1 MTGFFLAAAA
11 MLVAALALILV
22 PLLRRHTDAAA
33 DRAVTAPATITGVI
47 TAIVVP
53 IVAVGLYLGI
63 TSYPWRGDGPSVAT
77 PSNHPASI
85 EEAIA
90 KIEARLATHPDDA
103 TGWRMLGRSRVMT
116 GQYAQAVTAYDKA
129 IALTGG
135 LDPGLRLDL
144 AEALVLTND
153 AAGQARAR
161 QLVDEVLKSD
171 PANQK
176 ALWYS
181 GVIAL
186 RNDDAATAKQR
197 FRALLA
203 QEPPGEIRG
212 ILETQLAALEGVTPA
227 QGSGDGAAVSASSPA
242 RGRTIRVAVSIDAG
256 LASRLKTVVPVFV
269 SARQPGIPGPPL
281 AAVRLTSEALP
292 ATVELSDANAMIE
305 GRNLSSVDEVEVSA
319 RVAFGGTAITAPG
332 DLVGSA
338 RSRRSSKE
346 EVAITIDREVT
357 AP

>member
-11 MLVAALALILV
+11 MLVAALALILL
-22 PLLRRHTDAAA
+22 PLLRRHPDAAA
-33 DRAVTAPATITGVI
+33 DRVVTAPATITGVI

-63 TSYPWRGDGPSVAT
+63 TSYPWRGQGPSVA
-77 PSNHPASI
+77 PSTQPSSI

-116 GQYAQAVTAYDKA
+116 GQYAQAVAAYDKA

-186 RNDDAATAKQR
+186 RNDDAETAKQR

-212 ILETQLAALEGVTPA
+212 ILETQLAALEGVSPA
-227 QGSGDGAAVSASSPA
+227 QGSGDGAAVSASSAA
-242 RGRTIRVAVSIDAG
+242 RGRIIRVAVSIDAG

-338 RSRRSSKE
+338 RSRRSSQE

>member
-1 MTGFFLAAAA
+1 VTAFFFAAAA

-22 PLLRRHTDAAA
+22 PLLRPLPETTGGR
-33 DRAVTAPATITGVI
+33 RPPATITGVVA
-47 TAIVVP
+47 AILVP
-53 IVAVGLYLGI
+53 FAAVGLYFAI
-63 TSYPWRGDGPSVAT
+63 TSYPWHGEAPAAT
-77 PSNHPASI
+77 GTSPELHSI

-116 GQYAQAVTAYDKA
+116 GAFSQAVPAYEKA

-153 AAGQARAR
+153 KAAEGQARSII
-161 QLVDEVLKSD
+161 DEVLESE

-186 RNDDAATAKQR
+186 RNEDTVTAKAR
-197 FRALLA
+197 FKALLA

-212 ILETQLAALEGVTPA
+212 ILETQLAALEGGAGPDKA
-227 QGSGDGAAVSASSPA
+227 QSKAGAAAPPS
-242 RGRTIRVAVSIDAG
+242 RGRTIAVAVSIDPS
-256 LASRLKTVVPVFV
+256 LVSRIERAVPVFV

-281 AAVRLTSEALP
+281 AATRLMSDALP
-292 ATVELSDANAMIE
+292 ATLELSDANAMIE
-305 GRNLSSVDEVEVSA
+305 GRNLSSVDEVEVTA
-319 RVAFGGTAITAPG
+319 RVAFGGTAITSPG

-338 RSRRSSKE
+338 RSSRSPRE
-346 EVAITIDREVT
+346 EVAITIDREV
-357 AP
+357 PGS

>member
-1 MTGFFLAAAA
+1 VTGFFLAAAA

-22 PLLRRHTDAAA
+22 PLLRRHTDASA
-33 DRAVTAPATITGVI
+33 DRAVVAPATITGVI

-63 TSYPWRGDGPSVAT
+63 TSYPWRGQGPSVA
-77 PSNHPASI
+77 PSTQPSSI

-90 KIEARLATHPDDA
+90 KIEARLAAHPDDA

-116 GQYAQAVTAYDKA
+116 GQYVQAVTAYDKA

-186 RNDDAATAKQR
+186 RNDDAETAKQR

-212 ILETQLAALEGVTPA
+212 ILETQLAALEGVSPA
-227 QGSGDGAAVSASSPA
+227 QGSGDGAAVSASSAA
-242 RGRTIRVAVSIDAG
+242 RGRIIRVAVSIDAG

-338 RSRRSSKE
+338 RSRRSSQE

>member
-1 MTGFFLAAAA
+1 MTAFFLAAAA

-22 PLLRRHTDAAA
+22 PLLRRRPAAA
-33 DRAVTAPATITGVI
+33 AEGAPPAPATITGVI
-47 TAIVVP
+47 TAIAVP

-63 TSYPWRGDGPSVAT
+63 TSYPWRGEGPSAVT
-77 PSNHPASI
+77 PTTEPASI

-90 KIEARLATHPDDA
+90 RIEARLATHPDDA

-144 AEALVLTND
+144 AEALVLTSD
-153 AAGQARAR
+153 AAGQGRAR
-161 QLVDEVLKSD
+161 QIINEVLRSD

-176 ALWYS
+176 ALWYG

-186 RNDDAATAKQR
+186 RSDDAATAKRR
-197 FRALLA
+197 FEALLA

-212 ILETQLAALEGVTPA
+212 ILETQLATLEGVTPG
-227 QGSGDGAAVSASSPA
+227 QRPGDGAATSAPPV
-242 RGRTIRVAVSIDAG
+242 RGRTIQVAVSIDKA
-256 LASRLKTVVPVFV
+256 LASRLEKVVPVFV

-281 AAVRLTSEALP
+281 AAVRLTSDALP
-292 ATVELSDANAMIE
+292 ATVELSDANTMIE

-338 RSRRSSKE
+338 RSRRSSQE
-346 EVAITIDREVT
+346 MVAITIDKEVSG
-357 AP
+357 P

>member
-1 MTGFFLAAAA
+1 VTGFFLAAAA

-22 PLLRRHTDAAA
+22 PLLRRHTDASA
-33 DRAVTAPATITGVI
+33 DRAVVAPATITGVI

-63 TSYPWRGDGPSVAT
+63 TSYPWRGQGPSVA
-77 PSNHPASI
+77 PSTQPSSI

-90 KIEARLATHPDDA
+90 KIEARLAAHPDDA

-116 GQYAQAVTAYDKA
+116 GRYAQAVTAYDKA

-186 RNDDAATAKQR
+186 RNDDAETAKQR

-212 ILETQLAALEGVTPA
+212 ILETQLAALEGVSPA
-227 QGSGDGAAVSASSPA
+227 QGSDDGAAVTASSAA
-242 RGRTIRVAVSIDAG
+242 RGRIIRVAVSMDAG

-338 RSRRSSKE
+338 RSRRSSQE

>member
-1 MTGFFLAAAA
+1 VTVFFLAATA
-11 MLVAALALILV
+11 MLVAALVLILV
-22 PLLRRHTDAAA
+22 PLLRRLPDSPPEGAPPATVTGV
-33 DRAVTAPATITGVI
+33 VTAV
-47 TAIVVP
+47 VVP
-53 IVAVGLYLGI
+53 MVAVGLYLGI
-63 TSYPWRGDGPSVAT
+63 TSYPWGGPGPSVAT
-77 PSNHPASI
+77 PPNHPASI
-85 EEAIA
+85 EEAIE

-129 IALTGG
+129 LAVTGS

-144 AEALVLTND
+144 AEALVLAND
-153 AAGQARAR
+153 AAGERRAR
-161 QLVDEVLKSD
+161 QIIDEVLESD
-171 PANQK
+171 PVNQK
-176 ALWYS
+176 ALWYA

-186 RNDDAATAKQR
+186 RSDDAATAKR
-197 FRALLA
+197 HFEALLA

-212 ILETQLAALEGVTPA
+212 ILESQLEALEGVTPA
-227 QGSGDGAAVSASSPA
+227 QGLVDGAATSAPPT
-242 RGRTIRVAVSIDAG
+242 RGRTIQVAVSIDRA
-256 LASRLKTVVPVFV
+256 LASRLESVVPVFV

-281 AAVRLTSEALP
+281 AAVRLTSDALP

-338 RSRRSSKE
+338 RSRRSPQEKI
-346 EVAITIDREVT
+346 AITIDKEVS

>member
-1 MTGFFLAAAA
+1 MTVFFFAAAA

-22 PLLRRHTDAAA
+22 PLLRPLPE
-33 DRAVTAPATITGVI
+33 TAGGGKRPPATITGVI
-47 TAIVVP
+47 AAIVVP
-53 IVAVGLYLGI
+53 FAAVGLYFAI
-63 TSYPWRGDGPSVAT
+63 TSYPWRGEA
-77 PSNHPASI
+77 PAVPGTSPELSSI

-116 GQYAQAVTAYDKA
+116 GAFVQAVPAYEKA

-153 AAGQARAR
+153 QARQAQAR
-161 QLVDEVLKSD
+161 SIIDEVLATD

-186 RNDDAATAKQR
+186 RSEDAATAKAR
-197 FRALLA
+197 FKALLA

-212 ILETQLAALEGVTPA
+212 ILETQLAALEG
-227 QGSGDGAAVSASSPA
+227 GAATAQAQTEAGAAAAPPS
-242 RGRTIRVAVSIDAG
+242 RGRTIAVAVSIDPS
-256 LASRLKTVVPVFV
+256 LASRIERAVPVFV

-281 AAVRLTSEALP
+281 AATRLMSDALP
-292 ATVELSDANAMIE
+292 ATLELSDANAMIE
-305 GRNLSSVDEVEVSA
+305 GRNLSSVDEVEVTA

-332 DLVGSA
+332 DLFGSA
-338 RSRRSSKE
+338 RSSRSARE
-346 EVAITIDREVT
+346 QVAITIDRQV
-357 AP
+357 PGQ

>member
-63 TSYPWRGDGPSVAT
+63 TSYPWRGQGPSVA
-77 PSNHPASI
+77 PSTQPSSI

-90 KIEARLATHPDDA
+90 KIEARLATQPDDA

-186 RNDDAATAKQR
+186 RNDDAETAKQR

-227 QGSGDGAAVSASSPA
+227 QGPGDGAAVSASSAA
-242 RGRTIRVAVSIDAG
+242 RGRIIRVAVSMDAG

-338 RSRRSSKE
+338 RSRRSSQE
-346 EVAITIDREVT
+346 EVAITIDREIT

>member
-1 MTGFFLAAAA
+1 VTAFFLAAAA

-22 PLLRRHTDAAA
+22 PLLRRLPDPSAEGAPP
-33 DRAVTAPATITGVI
+33 APATITGVL

-53 IVAVGLYLGI
+53 IFAVGLYLAI
-63 TSYPWRGDGPSVAT
+63 TSYPWRGDGPPASSST
-77 PSNHPASI
+77 QPASI

-90 KIEARLATHPDDA
+90 QIEARLATHPDDA

-144 AEALVLTND
+144 AEALVLTSD
-153 AAGQARAR
+153 AAGQGRAR
-161 QLVDEVLKSD
+161 QIIEEVLGTD

-176 ALWYS
+176 ALWYG

-186 RNDDAATAKQR
+186 RNDDTATARQR

-212 ILETQLAALEGVTPA
+212 ILETQLAALEGVKPA
-227 QGSGDGAAVSASSPA
+227 QAPGDGSATSAP
-242 RGRTIRVAVSIDAG
+242 RGRTIRVAVSIDQAM
-256 LASRLKTVVPVFV
+256 ASRLETVVPVFV

-281 AAVRLTSEALP
+281 AAVRLTSDALP
-292 ATVELSDANAMIE
+292 TTVELSDANAMIE
-305 GRNLSSVDEVEVSA
+305 GRNLSSVDEIEVSA

-338 RSRRSSKE
+338 RSRRSPQEKI
-346 EVAITIDREVT
+346 AITIDREVSG
-357 AP
+357 P

>member
-63 TSYPWRGDGPSVAT
+63 TSYPWRGDGPSAA
-77 PSNHPASI
+77 PSTQPASI

-227 QGSGDGAAVSASSPA
+227 QGSGDGAAVAASSPA
-242 RGRTIRVAVSIDAG
+242 RGRTIRVAVSIDEG

-338 RSRRSSKE
+338 RSRRSSQE

>member
-33 DRAVTAPATITGVI
+33 DRAMTAPATITGVI

-63 TSYPWRGDGPSVAT
+63 TSYPWRGDVPSAA
-77 PSNHPASI
+77 PSTQPSSI

-153 AAGQARAR
+153 AAGQARAG

-186 RNDDAATAKQR
+186 RNGEAATAKQR

-242 RGRTIRVAVSIDAG
+242 AGRTIRVAVSIDAG

>member
-33 DRAVTAPATITGVI
+33 DPVVTAPATITGVI

-63 TSYPWRGDGPSVAT
+63 TSYPWRGDVPSAA
-77 PSNHPASI
+77 PSTEPSSI

-129 IALTGG
+129 IELTGG

-144 AEALVLTND
+144 AEALVLSGD
-153 AAGQARAR
+153 AAGQGRAR

-186 RNDDAATAKQR
+186 RNDDAATARQR

-227 QGSGDGAAVSASSPA
+227 QGSGDGASVSASSA
-242 RGRTIRVAVSIDAG
+242 TRGRTIRVAVSINEG

-338 RSRRSSKE
+338 RSRRSSQE